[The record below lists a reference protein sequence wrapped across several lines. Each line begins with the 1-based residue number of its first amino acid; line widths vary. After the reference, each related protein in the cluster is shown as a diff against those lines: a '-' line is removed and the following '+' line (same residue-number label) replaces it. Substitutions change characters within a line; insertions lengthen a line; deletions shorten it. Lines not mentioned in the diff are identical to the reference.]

1 MLRSPGTFVDVEPIS
16 ASGALSTEPHRS
28 TNMDEQMKQSD
39 SDEQQHSNT
48 VEEQES
54 QGHPQKHTINRRQFL
69 IITVIAGGV
78 AGTGLLI
85 GFNVFGRQ
93 GKAEKGASSSVVPVT
108 SFAPN

>member
-1 MLRSPGTFVDVEPIS
+1 MLRSLGTFVDVEPIS

-54 QGHPQKHTINRRQFL
+54 QDQTQKHTISRRQFL
-69 IITVIAGGV
+69 ILAVITGGV

-93 GKAEKGASSSVVPVT
+93 GKAEKRVSSSVAPVT
-108 SFAPN
+108 TFAP